1 MFASLARPTDARLV
15 LTVASA
21 LALLYARV
29 TKLYFVAAI
38 TVDGADGRTIGRAV
52 EGSLMLVMRCEREA
66 RSFIPIQKNERLH
79 SVLMRG

>member
-38 TVDGADGRTIGRAV
+38 TVDGADGRTNGRT

-66 RSFIPIQKNERLH
+66 RSFIPIPKSERLH